1 MVADIESQLKEGDMV
16 NVVSGRKGEKLVSHV
31 GIIVIGPE
39 GKRHFIHSSEPM
51 VREETFAAFIQRA
64 AERVKRTE
72 VQGREP
78 LRLYGFKF
86 LRLNDNPVVPPMKPQ
101 PRPERN

>member
-1 MVADIESQLKEGDMV
+1 MVPQVESQLKEGDTV
-16 NVVSGRKGEKLVSHV
+16 NVVSGRNGEKLVSHV
-31 GIIVIGPE
+31 GIVVIGPE
-39 GKRHFIHSSEPM
+39 GRRHLIHSSEPM

-64 AERVKRTE
+64 TEREKRSE
-72 VQGREP
+72 AQGREP

-101 PRPERN
+101 PRPGRP